1 MDPPCWVIDTRIFVQ
16 KCFYICVFLGW
27 YSWFHQTIKEV
38 QDPKEIKDHLFKT
51 WQCKKVIIC
60 FLFMHCN
67 RLLKM
72 AHIFVNCLCD
82 AAWKWMSSIKEQN
95 LWLQEDDWKD
105 TISSWQLL
113 KDILLYFRSHLKVGN
128 IFIQNSKLQTM
139 FDKAVQKRW
148 NREART
154 KTKLHRNDG
163 KIDDS
168 IKNVMEILQSRWAE
182 KNCTWI

>member
-1 MDPPCWVIDTRIFVQ
+1 MCFSWVIQLISSD
-16 KCFYICVFLGW
+16 
-27 YSWFHQTIKEV
+27 HQRSPRSKRLRTTYLRPGSV
-38 QDPKEIKDHLFKT
+38 
-51 WQCKKVIIC
+51 KVIIC

-67 RLLKM
+67 RLKWHIYLWIACVILHENECQVLKNKIRDFRKM
-72 AHIFVNCLCD
+72 TERTPYHLDGYSKTYSCTFVR
-82 AAWKWMSSIKEQN
+82 
-95 LWLQEDDWKD
+95 
-105 TISSWQLL
+105 T
-113 KDILLYFRSHLKVGN
+113 LKVGN